1 MATINIQEFRER
13 EEQGLITG
21 RPHPT
26 HDLIIWNYTP
36 KCQFERAWDDVTMQS
51 RGLITR
57 SDGTVVARAFSK
69 FFNLE
74 EHTGPIPAE
83 PFKVTEK
90 MDGSLGI
97 LYFIDGKPHI
107 ATRGSFTSEQAE
119 RANII
124 LERYHDLPILTHYTY
139 LFEIIFSENR
149 IVVDYGE
156 TEDLILLAAIHT
168 ETGKEI
174 DIHDPSYASMWTCP
188 IVKHYDGITDY
199 TTLKQL
205 EEPNKE
211 GFVIRFESGLRLK
224 VKFEDYKRLHHI
236 LTRCTARTIWE
247 AMSNNIS
254 LDAMVESVPDEFFA
268 WFKET
273 RDDFTAQFSLIEGE
287 CRIVLHQIKHLPT
300 RKEQAAII
308 TRTRYPGVVFSM
320 LDNKNYETAIWKL
333 LYPAASK
340 PFRKDEE

>member
-1 MATINIQEFRER
+1 MAEIEVQKFREY
-13 EEQGLITG
+13 EAQGLITG

-26 HDLIIWNYTP
+26 HDLIIWNYTQ
-36 KCQFERAWDDVTMQS
+36 KCQFEQAWDEVTMQA

-57 SDGTVVARAFSK
+57 PDGTIVARPFKK
-69 FFNLE
+69 FFNYE
-74 EHTGPIPAE
+74 QHTEPLPLE

-90 MDGSLGI
+90 CDGSLGI
-97 LYFIDGKPHI
+97 LYFIDGKPYI
-107 ATRGSFTSEQAE
+107 ATRGSFTSEQAL
-119 RANII
+119 RANSI

-139 LFEIIFSENR
+139 LFEIIFPENR

-188 IVKHYDGITDY
+188 IVKRYDGITDIAA
-199 TTLKQL
+199 LREL
-205 EEPNKE
+205 EEANKE

-224 VKFEDYKRLHHI
+224 VKFEDYKRLHRI
-236 LTRCTARTIWE
+236 LTQCTARTIWE

-254 LDAMVESVPDEFFA
+254 LDAIIENVPDEFFS

-273 RDDFTAQFSLIEGE
+273 RDNFNTQFYLIEGE
-287 CRIVLHQIKHLPT
+287 CQAILSRVKHLPT
-300 RKEQAAII
+300 RKEQAALI
-308 TRTRYPGVVFSM
+308 TQTRYPGVVFSM
-320 LDNKNYETAIWKL
+320 LDNKNYEAAIWKL